1 MAKKVEPEVRI
12 EAGNERLR
20 LVGEEAM
27 KVLGPYL
34 MERLR
39 RLGSEGRGVDRERF
53 KTHDPE
59 EIWRE
64 LIEEVEALIE
74 KRQGHRCP

>member
-1 MAKKVEPEVRI
+1 MVRKVEPEVEI

-20 LVGEEAM
+20 LVGDEAM
-27 KVLGPYL
+27 KILGPYL
-34 MERLR
+34 VERLR
-39 RLGSEGRGVDRERF
+39 RLGSEGAKRPRRL
-53 KTHDPE
+53 KTRDPD

-74 KRQGHRCP
+74 KRQGHRP

>member
-1 MAKKVEPEVRI
+1 MVRKVEPEVEI

-20 LVGEEAM
+20 LVGDEAM
-27 KVLGPYL
+27 KILGPYL
-34 MERLR
+34 VERLR
-39 RLGSEGRGVDRERF
+39 RLGSEGAERPRRL
-53 KTHDPE
+53 KTRDPD

-74 KRQGHRCP
+74 KRQGHRP